1 MIKMKEQKMARNEHY
16 YEKMEIA
23 PMVATQKGIPKI
35 ANPFRA
41 VLAIKYD
48 ATRI

>member
-1 MIKMKEQKMARNEHY
+1 MIKMKFKTY
-16 YEKMEIA
+16 DLSDYEKMEIA
-23 PMVATQKGIPKI
+23 PIVATQKGIPKI